1 MTIQSNLSP
10 PSPKLWPS
18 RSGKRRLGMWVD
30 GLFRLLCQAAA
41 LLVVVLA
48 VLVTAVL
55 AWKSWLAIRTI
66 GISFLT
72 SMTWDPEPSHRRFGA
87 LAFVYGT
94 VATSVIAMVIAVPLG
109 VGTATCLS
117 EVAPGWLR
125 RVCSPLV
132 EMLAAVPSVVY
143 GFWGLFVVAPALQ
156 RLITGLGGPNQG
168 GVGILSAG
176 FVLSIMVVPYVAT
189 ISFDALQAVPR
200 SQREA
205 GLALGA
211 TRWQTIRSLVLP
223 YAWPGILGGCF
234 IALGRALGETMAVT
248 MLIGNR
254 PDISLSPFAMGNS
267 IASVIA
273 NEFTEATYDLYL
285 SALVELGLVLLLVSM
300 AMNSLARLLIWRV
313 SGGGSG
319 RSLFVWKILF
329 RERTPKAP
337 TAAEVA
343 EESAPAPG
351 LPMPEAPPA
360 AVAKPHSSTQSPVL
374 WPASHH
380 GNAVRVDR
388 LMTGVLELCLV
399 ITVVPLFL
407 ILGYLI
413 YRGVGALNWNFFVK
427 LPAPVGQAGGGM
439 ANALYGS
446 LLLVGLATLF
456 AVPVGLFAAIY
467 LAEYRS
473 VRLGPAVR
481 FIGELLGGVPSIVIG
496 IFAYAVVVKPMG
508 HFSGWAGGFALG
520 VMMIPIFMRVAEEAL
535 RMVPRSI
542 RGAGYALGARRWQIV
557 MGIVVPAAL
566 PALITALFLAIAR
579 VAGETAPLLL
589 TASSNQFWPSS
600 PGDFTPSL
608 PVYIFTYAVSPYED
622 WHRQAWAAA
631 LVLVVAV
638 MLLNFCVRV
647 LGGKRSLTADRDA

>member
-1 MTIQSNLSP
+1 MTVQSDLSP
-10 PSPKLWPS
+10 PSRNLWPS
-18 RSGKRRLGMWVD
+18 GPRERRLGTWVD

-41 LLVVVLA
+41 FLVVVLA

-55 AWKSWLAIRTI
+55 VWKSWLAIRTI

-189 ISFDALQAVPR
+189 VSFDALRAVPR
-200 SQREA
+200 SQRDA

-223 YAWPGILGGCF
+223 YAWPGMLGGCF

-254 PDISLSPFAMGNS
+254 PDISLSLFAMGNS

-300 AMNSLARLLIWRV
+300 AMNSLARLFIWRV

-319 RSLFVWKILF
+319 RSLFVWKRLF
-329 RERTPKAP
+329 RERTPMAP
-337 TAAEVA
+337 T
-343 EESAPAPG
+343 
-351 LPMPEAPPA
+351 
-360 AVAKPHSSTQSPVL
+360 
-374 WPASHH
+374 
-380 GNAVRVDR
+380 
-388 LMTGVLELCLV
+388 TG
-399 ITVVPLFL
+399 TPF
-407 ILGYLI
+407 G
-413 YRGVGALNWNFFVK
+413 W
-427 LPAPVGQAGGGM
+427 
-439 ANALYGS
+439 
-446 LLLVGLATLF
+446 
-456 AVPVGLFAAIY
+456 
-467 LAEYRS
+467 
-473 VRLGPAVR
+473 
-481 FIGELLGGVPSIVIG
+481 IG
-496 IFAYAVVVKPMG
+496 
-508 HFSGWAGGFALG
+508 
-520 VMMIPIFMRVAEEAL
+520 
-535 RMVPRSI
+535 
-542 RGAGYALGARRWQIV
+542 
-557 MGIVVPAAL
+557 
-566 PALITALFLAIAR
+566 
-579 VAGETAPLLL
+579 
-589 TASSNQFWPSS
+589 
-600 PGDFTPSL
+600 
-608 PVYIFTYAVSPYED
+608 
-622 WHRQAWAAA
+622 
-631 LVLVVAV
+631 
-638 MLLNFCVRV
+638 
-647 LGGKRSLTADRDA
+647 